1 MTDELG
7 KTRDSFI
14 VKAWN
19 LVISFI
25 VGLSAF
31 FILRLIILITLN
43 LIATSNNVATIQT
56 IGGIM
61 VVLSIGI
68 AAIYTKILNSS
79 GTLESRKRKKNH
91 YGYCRG
97 SFLVHFYCTSA
108 YSCFLV

>member
-43 LIATSNNVATIQT
+43 LIATSNNVATMQT

-79 GTLESRKRKKNH
+79 GTLESRKRKKIITVIVGGISLYISTVLLH
-91 YGYCRG
+91 IPV
-97 SFLVHFYCTSA
+97 F
-108 YSCFLV
+108 